1 MRIRNRV
8 LCAAIAFGAVG
19 ALSAAGAQ
27 AQGLD
32 GSRNMACAAVSVVA
46 CGDRHVCY
54 HGLAK
59 QFDLP
64 EVLIVDMSAKQVR
77 GSAESGLKQDSP
89 IRHAEST
96 GSQLVLQGVENGHG
110 WSMAIDRSSGRMAT
124 VLSGELVSYM
134 IFGTCTAE

>member
-1 MRIRNRV
+1 MRFRKRA
-8 LCAAIAFGAVG
+8 LGAALAAAG
-19 ALSAAGAQ
+19 ALTAAGAQ

-32 GSRNMACAAVSVVA
+32 GSRNMICAVVSVVA
-46 CGDRHVCY
+46 CGDAHVCY

-64 EVLIVDMSAKQVR
+64 EILVVDVNAKQVR
-77 GSAESGLKQDSP
+77 GTAESGLKQDSP
-89 IRHAEST
+89 IRHSEST

-110 WSMAIDRSSGRMAT
+110 WSMAINRENGRMAT

-134 IFGTCTAE
+134 IFGTCTAQ

>member
-1 MRIRNRV
+1 MQFRKRA
-8 LCAAIAFGAVG
+8 LGAAVALGAAG
-19 ALSAAGAQ
+19 ALSAAGAL

-32 GSRNMACAAVSVVA
+32 GSRNMTCAAVSVVA
-46 CGDRHVCY
+46 CGDAHVCY

-59 QFDLP
+59 QFGLP
-64 EVLIVDMSAKQVR
+64 EIMVVDVNKKLVR
-77 GSAESGLKQDSP
+77 GTAESGYKQDSP
-89 IRHAEST
+89 IKHSETT

-110 WSMAIDRSSGRMAT
+110 WSMAIDRTSGRMAT